1 MVFCSLNCNFAAGFK
16 KRKDKS
22 METIT
27 IKYNPANALAMSAIE
42 LLRRIKG
49 ITIVPQQKS
58 YKPNAE
64 TVAAIKELRSGKCK
78 RYKSADEMFN
88 DI

>member
-1 MVFCSLNCNFAAGFK
+1 
-16 KRKDKS
+16 

-27 IKYNPANALAMSAIE
+27 IKYNPANTLAMSAIE

-88 DI
+88 DIL

>member
-1 MVFCSLNCNFAAGFK
+1 MGK
-16 KRKDKS
+16 G
-22 METIT
+22 METLT
-27 IKYNPANALAMSAIE
+27 IKYNPANALAMSAVE

-49 ITIVPQQKS
+49 ITIVPQRKT

-78 RYKSADEMFN
+78 HYKSADEMFN
-88 DI
+88 DIL

>member
-1 MVFCSLNCNFAAGFK
+1 
-16 KRKDKS
+16 

-27 IKYNPANALAMSAIE
+27 IKYNPTNSLATSAIE

-49 ITIVPQQKS
+49 ITIVSQEKT

-64 TVAAIKELRSGKCK
+64 TIAAIKELRSGKCK

-88 DI
+88 DIL

>member
-1 MVFCSLNCNFAAGFK
+1 M
-16 KRKDKS
+16 
-22 METIT
+22 T
-27 IKYNPANALAMSAIE
+27 IKYNPANALVMSAIE

-49 ITIVPQQKS
+49 ITIMPKQKT

-88 DI
+88 DIL

>member
-1 MVFCSLNCNFAAGFK
+1 MQPKLIS
-16 KRKDKS
+16 KDWI

-42 LLRRIKG
+42 LLQRIKG
-49 ITIVPQQKS
+49 ITIIPQQKT

-64 TVAAIKELRSGKCK
+64 TVAAIEEVRSGKCK
-78 RYKSADEMFN
+78 HYKSADEMF
-88 DI
+88 DE

>member
-1 MVFCSLNCNFAAGFK
+1 
-16 KRKDKS
+16 
-22 METIT
+22 METLT
-27 IKYNPANALAMSAIE
+27 IKYNPANELAMSAIE
-42 LLRRIKG
+42 LLQRIKG

-78 RYKSADEMFN
+78 HYKSADEMFN
-88 DI
+88 DIL

>member
-1 MVFCSLNCNFAAGFK
+1 MDA
-16 KRKDKS
+16 
-22 METIT
+22 IT

-49 ITIVPQQKS
+49 ITIVPQQKT

-78 RYKSADEMFN
+78 RYKSADEMFD
-88 DI
+88 DIL